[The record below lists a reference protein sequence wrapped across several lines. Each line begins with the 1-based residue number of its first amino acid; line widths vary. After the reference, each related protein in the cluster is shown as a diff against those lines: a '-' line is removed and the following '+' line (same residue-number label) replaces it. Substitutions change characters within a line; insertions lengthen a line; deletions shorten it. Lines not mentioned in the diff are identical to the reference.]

1 MRKLLIILTLLT
13 VTAGF
18 SQVAIRKSSVST
30 GGGSASGGNL
40 YMVYAIGEI
49 GVQEA
54 DAGNLHLSE
63 GFVGPDIT
71 QIVGIENYGTLEGLN
86 IFPNPVKTN
95 VNIELPETGNYEI
108 YIYDLTGK
116 QLLQNKV
123 EDDYQ
128 VQINMSNYKT
138 GVYIMAIV
146 DRTGKKAKTV
156 KLQKL

>member
-1 MRKLLIILTLLT
+1 MKKLLLILILLT
-13 VTAGF
+13 ISTGF
-18 SQVAIRKSSVST
+18 SQVAIRKSSLSS
-30 GGGSASGGNL
+30 GGGSASSGNL

-54 DAGNLHLSE
+54 DAGSLHLSE

-71 QIVGIENYGTLEGLN
+71 QLVGIENYSALEGLN
-86 IFPNPVKTN
+86 IFPNPVRTN

-116 QLLQNKV
+116 QLLQNNV
-123 EDDYQ
+123 EDEYQ

-138 GVYIMAIV
+138 GIYLMAIV
-146 DRTGKKAKTV
+146 DRANKKAKTV